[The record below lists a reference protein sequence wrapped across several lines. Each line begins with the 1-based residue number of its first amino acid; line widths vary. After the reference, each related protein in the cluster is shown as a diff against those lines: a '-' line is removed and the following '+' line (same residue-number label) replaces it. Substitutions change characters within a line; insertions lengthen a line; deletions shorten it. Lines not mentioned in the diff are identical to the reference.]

1 MVLRRT
7 WTKGERQLEES
18 EVDADANGN
27 LKIVCGMKG
36 NDFAER
42 VDIAFAAVGNDGISR
57 VETKV
62 GVIPPVVFGYDS
74 DIEGKI
80 IPFDQAAAS
89 RGAVFGKMDK
99 SRTKFSEDSTSFET
113 VSGLKS
119 EESFR
124 LAKIGRSL
132 CAPGEVIEFRF
143 EAEVVGEIIA
153 KARANSGSALSNRL
167 RQTQADELNSGFD
180 ARDTG
185 LSLRV

>member
-27 LKIVCGMKG
+27 LKIAGGMKG

-99 SRTKFSEDSTSFET
+99 SRAKFSEDSTSFET

-132 CAPGEVIEFRF
+132 CAPGEVIEFCF
-143 EAEVVGEIIA
+143 KADVVGEVIA
-153 KARANSGSALSNRL
+153 KAHANAGSALSNRL
-167 RQTQADELNSGFD
+167 RQTQADKLNSGLD
-180 ARDTG
+180 ARDIG
-185 LSLRV
+185 LSLRA